1 MIEIER
7 TRIHFLSDAF
17 EAVVVAWAIGT
28 LRPDNGDVY
37 ENVSEKKKKDFA
49 SFHLFSRL
57 FQAAQLLK
65 RRDFGLELKRG
76 DCARVLTEMVEFIV
90 LLFPF
95 PRKLNI
101 WSLAS

>member
-37 ENVSEKKKKDFA
+37 ENVSEKKKKRLRILPPFFA
-49 SFHLFSRL
+49 IIPS
-57 FQAAQLLK
+57 
-65 RRDFGLELKRG
+65 GP
-76 DCARVLTEMVEFIV
+76 VT
-90 LLFPF
+90 
-95 PRKLNI
+95 
-101 WSLAS
+101 